1 MLKPYRAFVF
11 SSRLKKVGVSM
22 KNTKKIMSLWFFL
35 AVSGMSLVF
44 ALAGDRLDEMVEMI
58 EDEISDSANQDALI
72 EAAEAYLQERDAVL
86 TTLSSLIAVTT
97 DDEQANEWES
107 TVDDLSDIPELV
119 DVDDA
124 LSSEEALEL
133 YDLLMDEE
141 QEWVSALSVLNTAS
155 YRDQLIALKLRLQ
168 NMTELLEEKWQG
180 FLNEDGKLDQKELE
194 IFADVYDLYRNFIED
209 MNAAREKVQT
219 TLKAVGEA
227 ATKAD
232 KFLETGS
239 SAETDLV
246 KFAGA
251 AIKEAVGFYVK
262 TESDIGKNLPTL
274 EQLTDAEL
282 KVIVLFKE
290 TREDTALFI
299 RENGFDKM
307 KALYTEAENEL
318 KEFANV
324 GTDGQ
329 QDDTEVFVDKVLAS
343 LSKHVSDGE
352 KIYND
357 FVAKHNLKFFGP
369 IGPDIKEALLEH
381 QVWLTEEDE
390 WRNLDL
396 EEYLKNWRDETKEI
410 IEVNLSLSGISD
422 EERERIEE
430 ALEPAI
436 EEMDNALTEERFA
449 RFLELFLGPL
459 IASRAELEEELE

>member
-1 MLKPYRAFVF
+1 
-11 SSRLKKVGVSM
+11 M
-22 KNTKKIMSLWFFL
+22 KNIKKRLILWFL
-35 AVSGMSLVF
+35 LTVSGMSLVF
-44 ALAGDRLDEMVEMI
+44 ALAGDRLDEMIEMI
-58 EDEISDSANQDALI
+58 EEEVTDSAEQDAFT
-72 EAAEAYLQERDAVL
+72 EAVEAYLQERDAVL
-86 TTLSSLIAVTT
+86 TTLASLISAT
-97 DDEQANEWES
+97 DNNEQAGEWES
-107 TVDDLSDIPELV
+107 TVNDLGDIPELSE
-119 DVDDA
+119 VDDD

-133 YDLLMDEE
+133 YDLFMDEE
-141 QEWVSALSVLNTAS
+141 QEWVSALSVLSTVS
-155 YRDQLIALKLRLQ
+155 YRDEIVALKVRLTS
-168 NMTELLEEKWQG
+168 MTELLETKWEG

-194 IFADVYDLYRNFIED
+194 VFADVYDLYRNFIED

-219 TLKAVGEA
+219 TLKAVGKA

-239 SAETDLV
+239 STETDLV
-246 KFAGA
+246 KLAGA

-290 TREDTALFI
+290 TREDTKLFI

-307 KALYTEAENEL
+307 KALYTQAEDEL
-318 KEFANV
+318 KAFANV
-324 GTDGQ
+324 GSDGQ
-329 QDDTEVFVDKVLAS
+329 QDDTDVFVDKVLSS

-381 QVWLTEEDE
+381 QVWLTEKDE
-390 WRNLDL
+390 WRSLDL
-396 EEYLKNWRDETKEI
+396 EEYLKEWRDDTKEI

-430 ALEPAI
+430 ALGPAV

>member
-1 MLKPYRAFVF
+1 
-11 SSRLKKVGVSM
+11 M
-22 KNTKKIMSLWFFL
+22 KNIKKRMVLWFFL
-35 AVSGMSLVF
+35 AVSGISLVF
-44 ALAGDRLDEMVEMI
+44 ALAGDRLEEMTEII
-58 EDEISDSANQDALI
+58 EEEVADSAEQAMFL
-72 EAAEAYLQERDAVL
+72 EAAAAYLQERDAVL
-86 TTLSSLIAVTT
+86 TTLSSLIAVT
-97 DDEQANEWES
+97 DDDKQAGEWES
-107 TVDDLSDIPELV
+107 TANDLSDIPVLA
-119 DVDDA
+119 DVGEA

-133 YDLLMDEE
+133 YDLFMDEE

-155 YRDQLIALKLRLQ
+155 YRDEIIALKVRLAT
-168 NMTELLEEKWQG
+168 MTELLETKWKG
-180 FLNEDGKLDQKELE
+180 FLDEDGNLDQKERQL
-194 IFADVYDLYRNFIED
+194 FKDVYELYRGFIED

-219 TLKAVGEA
+219 TLKAVGEVA
-227 ATKAD
+227 AKAD

-239 SAETDLV
+239 STETDLV

-307 KALYTEAENEL
+307 KVLFTQAEEEL
-318 KEFANV
+318 EKFASI

-329 QDDTEVFVDKVLAS
+329 QDDSDVFVDKVLAS

-396 EEYLKNWRDETKEI
+396 EEYLKDWRDETKEI

-459 IASRAELEEELE
+459 IASRAELQEELE

>member
-1 MLKPYRAFVF
+1 M
-11 SSRLKKVGVSM
+11 GVSM
-22 KNTKKIMSLWFFL
+22 KKIRKTTALCFL
-35 AVSGMSLVF
+35 LTVLGVSLVY
-44 ALAGDRLDEMVEMI
+44 ALSGDRLDEMVELI
-58 EDEISDSANQDALI
+58 EEEVSDSAEQDVFT

-86 TTLSSLIAVTT
+86 TTLASLIAVTD
-97 DDEQANEWES
+97 DDEQASEWGS
-107 TVDDLSDIPELV
+107 TVDDLSDIPELS
-119 DVDDA
+119 DVGDD

-133 YDLLMDEE
+133 YEVFMDEE

-155 YRDQLIALKLRLQ
+155 YRDQIIALKVRLAS
-168 NMTELLEEKWQG
+168 MTELLETKWEG

-194 IFADVYDLYRNFIED
+194 MFADVYDLYRAFIED

-239 SAETDLV
+239 STETDLV
-246 KFAGA
+246 KLAGA

-262 TESDIGKNLPTL
+262 AEGDIGKNLPTL

-307 KALYTEAENEL
+307 KAIYTEAEDEL

-390 WRNLDL
+390 WRSLDL
-396 EEYLKNWRDETKEI
+396 EEYLKEWRDDTKEI